1 MALAGGDSF
10 FCEVYVGRGTVSLR
24 LCGWPVE
31 GMCGGYSVLGLVQ
44 VKFLLKRCMLRW
56 IK

>member
-44 VKFLLKRCMLRW
+44 VKFLLKRCMLR
-56 IK
+56 